1 MANDLGQALEDI
13 ARATG
18 SVAHFYKTLEVGPA
32 GGQPKINARGNEPS
46 FQAIIDEVQSVRS
59 APRGNA

>member
-18 SVAHFYKTLEVGPA
+18 SVAHFYKTLEMGRSGSQARLNV
-32 GGQPKINARGNEPS
+32 RGNEPS
-46 FQAIIDEVQSVRS
+46 FQAIIDEV
-59 APRGNA
+59 